1 MKNKK
6 GSIMDIFLWLIMS
19 FVLLIVGGILIYIT
33 TVTNTQLHSN
43 LDNQSTSAVNYTK
56 IINDTYGKVPQAVS
70 ILYWASIL
78 IIVGMIISIF
88 IGSYLVTTKPIYFLA
103 YIFVIIIAIVVSVP
117 MSNAYI
123 SLIETP
129 ELASTYAGFTPLGAN
144 SIMYWLPVW
153 TTIIGF
159 IGAIILFVRMR
170 QTEVTGYG

>member
-1 MKNKK
+1 MSNKK
-6 GSIMDIFLWLIMS
+6 GAVTDLFIWMLMTFI
-19 FVLLIVGGILIYIT
+19 LLIIGGILIYIT
-33 TVTNTQLHSN
+33 TITNTQLHTT
-43 LDNQSTSAVNYTK
+43 LDSESTSQTNYTQ

-78 IIVGMIISIF
+78 IIIGMIISIF

-103 YIFVIIIAIVVSVP
+103 YFFVIIIAIVISVP

-159 IGAIILFVRMR
+159 VGAIILFIRMR